1 MSWRMFPAP
10 LRGFRAA
17 RSAAESRPGEPGRG
31 CRNSRA
37 PATGSRAGRTRRPFP
52 RLPPPERAL
61 GVRTAGII
69 REEKSRRDGERH
81 RDLVKPAGRDADRSR
96 FVFLHRLEGD
106 ADTRGQRALA
116 QAQLGAAQPD
126 TAADMA
132 IDRMGRF
139 RSFIPGFESTQNL
152 DLSLSFRRTR
162 NGNRRPRARFP
173 RLELVIP
180 FARLRLLPFAA
191 AFWRRRRRR
200 SRPSGADTR
209 SPSLSAMLLSIF
221 AFRIAANRE
230 QRKRISR
237 RGDISVKEYG

>member
-52 RLPPPERAL
+52 RLPPPASP

-81 RDLVKPAGRDADRSR
+81 RHLVKPAGRDADRSR

-106 ADTRGQRALA
+106 ADAPGQRALA
-116 QAQLGAAQPD
+116 QAQLGAAQAD
-126 TAADMA
+126 AAADMA

-139 RSFIPGFESTQNL
+139 RRIIPGFQLTQNL

-162 NGNRRPRARFP
+162 NGNRRPWARFP

-209 SPSLSAMLLSIF
+209 SPSLPAMLLLSHLR
-221 AFRIAANRE
+221 A
-230 QRKRISR
+230 
-237 RGDISVKEYG
+237 G